1 MASRCDAAK
10 ELMRYYHEKGD
21 YRKAAD
27 YALGYQQ
34 ANDSVIRER
43 QFDLTRN
50 AQAEYHYQRNK
61 AAEEAL
67 VRHGE
72 RVRLWSIVGGLLCVI
87 AVQTIVATYFY
98 RKKQMHETIIGKE
111 KEIGKAK
118 NLIAQKE
125 TDLVAKN
132 NELKELNRKQEETT
146 RQLMAAER
154 QLALTKE
161 TLKAKTTQNEDLM
174 KLVLSGRAVE
184 NAPGVIEHF
193 KATALGQNG
202 LEPEDWGKLFAAVD
216 TLYPS
221 FHYHLQSNIKHLR
234 EPILRTAYLIQVGLT
249 TTEIANIMDTPVQ
262 TAWNRVDRIR
272 KLMGN

>member
-1 MASRCDAAK
+1 MFGRKRLVQKGKMTKLCRERDGWKYERYPFINGCRHYVDFQRVFDNTSRMASRCDAAK

-87 AVQTIVATYFY
+87 AVQTIVVTYFY

-125 TDLVAKN
+125 TDLVASSICAN
-132 NELKELNRKQEETT
+132 
-146 RQLMAAER
+146 
-154 QLALTKE
+154 
-161 TLKAKTTQNEDLM
+161 
-174 KLVLSGRAVE
+174 
-184 NAPGVIEHF
+184 
-193 KATALGQNG
+193 
-202 LEPEDWGKLFAAVD
+202 
-216 TLYPS
+216 PS
-221 FHYHLQSNIKHLR
+221 CAR
-234 EPILRTAYLIQVGLT
+234 PISFRSV
-249 TTEIANIMDTPVQ
+249 
-262 TAWNRVDRIR
+262 
-272 KLMGN
+272 